1 MHLIFALTAEFKLSW
16 ESSIA
21 KHWLGFNLSFFNA
34 RRYISGF
41 GFKFLTNFEFPIKL
55 KFFWLIDFLNEKR
68 IELILFFEVE
78 VTKASLIFS
87 LIQRL
92 IIFLTPGLN
101 FKWFFFK

>member
-21 KHWLGFNLSFFNA
+21 KHSVDFNLSFFNA

-41 GFKFLTNFEFPIKL
+41 GFKFLTKFEFPIKL
-55 KFFWLIDFLNEKR
+55 KFFRLIDFLNEKR

-78 VTKASLIFS
+78 VTKANLIFS
-87 LIQRL
+87 LLQRL
-92 IIFLTPGLN
+92 IILLTAGLN
-101 FKWFFFK
+101 FKWFFFN